1 MSNTLLIIP
10 KSTAL
15 QYMINDLTKSLKMV
29 MDIDVEKYVKLFFEK
44 NWYDEKKTYKTN
56 LQSCI
61 QYIAIRKSQNK

>member
-1 MSNTLLIIP
+1 MANTLLMIP

-15 QYMINDLTKSLKMV
+15 QCMINDLTKSFKMV
-29 MDIDVEKYVKLFFEK
+29 MDMDVEKYVKLFFEK

-56 LQSCI
+56 LHSCI